1 MGLYKR
7 GPVWW
12 MSFSHND
19 RRYRLSTETEDKKL
33 AQRIFDK
40 LRGDIAEGNW
50 FEKLPGESYRF
61 KDLMAKYLDEYS
73 AVNKAKTSHVRDKS
87 LIAHLNKT
95 FGEQFL
101 TDITA
106 LMISEYKVMRR
117 AEGASPRTIN
127 YELTLMS
134 HAYNMAIREWEWV
147 DDNPV
152 KKVKKE
158 RVHNI
163 IERWLSLDEEERLLK
178 ASPKWLQEIIIFA
191 INTGL
196 RQSELLNLR
205 WSQINMFRR
214 TMTIT
219 EQKNHGI
226 DTLPLN
232 ETAMQVLRERET
244 ESSSNLEDYVFSN
257 TLNNRR
263 QNNVLLKGF
272 YSALKKAEIK
282 NFRFHDLRHTFATR
296 LVQQGVG
303 ILEVQKLGRWKTTSM
318 VMRYAHHNTETLR
331 SAIEVMDRNK
341 KPFVT
346 NLSQSQKR
354 MGTRSHLRLVSG

>member
-1 MGLYKR
+1 MGFTHQGR
-7 GPVWW
+7 Q
-12 MSFSHND
+12 
-19 RRYRLSTETEDKKL
+19 YRQSTETEDKAL

-40 LRGDIAEGNW
+40 VKGELAEGKW

-61 KDLMAKYLDEYS
+61 KDLMAKYLNEYS
-73 AVNKAKTSHVRDKS
+73 AANKAKTSHVRDKS

-95 FGEQFL
+95 FGELYL
-101 TDITA
+101 TDITSVI
-106 LMISEYKVMRR
+106 ISEYKVRR
-117 AEGASPRTIN
+117 RSEGASPRTIN

-134 HAYNMAIREWEWV
+134 HAYSIAIREWEWV
-147 DDNPV
+147 NDNPV
-152 KKVKKE
+152 KRVKKE
-158 RVHNI
+158 RVHNT

-196 RQSELLNLR
+196 RQSELLNLT
-205 WSQINMFRR
+205 WSQIDLFRR
-214 TMTIT
+214 TITIT

-232 ETAMQVLRERET
+232 ETAMQVLRGREAAA
-244 ESSSNLEDYVFSN
+244 SSELQDYVFPN
-257 TLNNRR
+257 TLNKRKGNRL
-263 QNNVLLKGF
+263 LLKGF
-272 YSALKKAEIK
+272 YSAIKKAEIK

-318 VMRYAHHNTETLR
+318 VMRYAHHNTESLR
-331 SAIEVMDRNK
+331 PSIEAMDVIKNQK
-341 KPFVT
+341 FIT
-346 NLSQSQKR
+346 ILSQSKKI
-354 MGTRSHLRLVSG
+354 RSGERHLKLVSP